1 MRTLLI
7 FAIVP
12 ILSAVGWATP
22 DTSPV
27 VEALPKPP
35 LAFSQYAIVHGEVQ
49 ARPVIEATFRFTN
62 RSSQSVEITKLQ
74 PSCGCLRPTL
84 SGGTKSADNHTFA
97 AGESGTFTISVETAN
112 ESPGAHDYSV
122 VVHSS
127 QGDTS
132 HEQQVNYAVVLPA
145 KKVSISPQSL
155 LFYQLQQEPGEKFI
169 ELFDPRENQANVTSV
184 SIDHPLASAKVVD
197 SSTPGVTNIS
207 VAVEAG
213 LSPGQSRSML
223 VIETDDSEYPR
234 IRVPVFLQGPSE

>member
-1 MRTLLI
+1 MRTLVI

-12 ILSAVGWATP
+12 VLSAIGRATP
-22 DTSPV
+22 DTSPA
-27 VEALPKPP
+27 VESIPKPP

-49 ARPVIEATFRFTN
+49 PRPVIEATFRFTN
-62 RSSQSVEITKLQ
+62 RSSQPVEISKLE

-84 SGGTKSADNHTFA
+84 SGGAKSAEHTFA

-112 ESPGAHDYSV
+112 ELPGAHDYSV

-127 QGDTS
+127 QGGIS
-132 HEQQVNYAVVLPA
+132 HEQRVNYAVVLPA

-155 LFYQLQQEPGEKFI
+155 LFYQLQQESGEKSV
-169 ELFDPRENQANVTSV
+169 ELFDPRENQAKVTSV